1 MEVKMLQFF
10 MKVSKYSG
18 NLGSSG
24 RLLLGYC
31 SVSTEQWIWLYWA
44 LFLGKI
50 PAGYSKLLDG
60 GSEIQRQ
67 LDPVLLSKGSQASLE
82 DTAS

>member
-1 MEVKMLQFF
+1 MLQFF

-31 SVSTEQWIWLYWA
+31 SVSTEQ
-44 LFLGKI
+44 
-50 PAGYSKLLDG
+50 
-60 GSEIQRQ
+60 
-67 LDPVLLSKGSQASLE
+67 
-82 DTAS
+82 